1 MKKLLSLLLALCMVL
16 SLGLAAAEQ
25 KELKRV
31 AFIVKGYSDTYCL
44 LVSDIFAKYA
54 KEKYGDLYEV
64 TLFDGEMSNETI
76 NNLIDTCVADK
87 YDVIIFEQNDPD
99 TPVANVKAAVAAGI
113 PVIVTVGSINDDGES
128 AFFDANP
135 VQQGSLLT
143 TYAIEQGIVKEGTN
157 VVLLRGIDGTFHAD
171 GRHDGFVQ
179 DLEKV
184 KANIVDD
191 QTANWSTSEALP
203 IVEAWLIS
211 HPEIEVI
218 FAANDDMALGA
229 IQAMKAADRMDIK
242 VFSVDANELGCQAL
256 IDGELTASVAQ
267 DTFGYAHGAADA
279 AAKVINGEKIE
290 GVRLDSKLI
299 LPEQVDEV
307 LIQVHGYTEEE
318 VAKLHEEAAKK

>member
-1 MKKLLSLLLALCMVL
+1 MKKLISVLLILCMVL
-16 SLGLAAAEQ
+16 SLGLATAEAN
-25 KELKRV
+25 KRV
-31 AFIVKGYSDTYCL
+31 AFIVKGYNDTYCL

-54 KEKYGDLYEV
+54 KEKYSDLYDV

-99 TPVANVKAAVAAGI
+99 TPVANVKAAVEAGV
-113 PVIVTVGSINDDGES
+113 PVIVTVGSVNDDGES
-128 AFFDANP
+128 AFFDADP

-157 VVLLRGIDGTFHAD
+157 VAILRGIDGTFHAD
-171 GRHDGFVQ
+171 GRHDGFMK
-179 DLEKV
+179 DLESV

-218 FAANDDMALGA
+218 FSANDDMALGA

-256 IDGELTASVAQ
+256 IDGELTATVAQ
-267 DTFGYAHGAADA
+267 DTFGYAHGPADG
-279 AAKVINGEKIE
+279 AAKILKGEKLE
-290 GVRLDSKLI
+290 SVRLDSKLI
-299 LPEQVDEV
+299 LPEDVDEI